1 MYKNP
6 GNQNRWTN
14 EMDGGK
20 KNWLTERHGNAV
32 FHLAMETPRIME
44 FLYIYIPISNREFR
58 LLWLPGGYE
67 VWYLSPMHW
76 WNHATYSTGSQ
87 VLLALPGQA
96 LHSTEKGRE
105 VPIISFNHVGCNTFW
120 TACLQMCVWHL
131 IFAVRTKQFA
141 PTLRALTR
149 YCVDAGPRNELR
161 WAKRSEL

>member
-1 MYKNP
+1 
-6 GNQNRWTN
+6 
-14 EMDGGK
+14 MDQWNGWRK
-20 KNWLTERHGNAV
+20 KKLIDRTTWKRSISLGHGNSQDHGV
-32 FHLAMETPRIME
+32 PI
-44 FLYIYIPISNREFR
+44 YIYIPISNREFR